1 MAHCLMLADRFL
13 GGDLAP
19 FVEEVFEAGFAEFC
33 YFVVKI
39 RLYSERLFESK
50 SPLQVRSESV
60 VLLMGVLPLKVVYN

>member
-1 MAHCLMLADRFL
+1 MEYCLLLADCFL

-19 FVEEVFEAGFAEFC
+19 FLEEVFEAGFAEFC

-50 SPLQVRSESV
+50 SPL
-60 VLLMGVLPLKVVYN
+60 